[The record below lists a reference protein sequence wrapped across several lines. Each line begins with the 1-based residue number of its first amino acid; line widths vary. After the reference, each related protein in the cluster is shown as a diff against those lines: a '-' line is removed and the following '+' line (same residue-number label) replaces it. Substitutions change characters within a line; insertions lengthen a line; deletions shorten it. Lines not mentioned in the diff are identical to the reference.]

1 MTGRTLGDYRIL
13 DKLGAGGMGEVYRA
27 HDARLDRDVALKVL
41 PTASFSDPAARARL
55 LREARAAA
63 RLNHPNICT
72 IHDVGEVEGHAYI
85 AMELVEGEPLSVYLT
100 RGPQPVEQTTRCA
113 LQLAEA
119 LAHAHDRGIVHRD
132 LKSANVVMTPDGRPK
147 VLDFGLAKQLRD
159 GELDEATRSQSSLTG
174 RGTVMGTLA
183 YMAPEQLR
191 GEPADA
197 RSDIWALG
205 VVMFEMASGT
215 RPFQGNTGFQMSSA
229 ILNEAPGPLP
239 RNVPLVLRTVI
250 GRCLEKDPS
259 RRYQHASEVRTAL
272 EAFQTGAILP
282 WAGWR
287 HLVSRWTWLAL
298 AAVALATAAL
308 VAAFDVGS
316 LRTTLTGGGGVPRIE
331 SLAVLPLENLSGDA
345 GQDYFAAGMTET
357 LITDLARLGALK
369 RVTARGS
376 VMRYQGTTRTFAEIA
391 RELNVDALVTGSV
404 LRSGGLCSVTV
415 QLVDPRTENQ
425 LWANRYEREVKD
437 VIRLQNEIVVAIV
450 GEIKAQLTPLEQ
462 ARLASAHAV
471 NPDAYDAY
479 LKGQVETNRLSPK
492 NLDNAMEYFRLAL
505 RADPKFAL
513 AHVGV
518 ARVWAARGH
527 LGYVRPRDAMPEV
540 RSAVAQ
546 ALTLDA
552 GLAQA
557 YYLLGGAQFYLEWNW
572 EAAQRS
578 WTRATELDPDIA
590 KHDVS
595 EAAFA
600 GAMGRPEGTAD
611 AFEEALESD
620 PYNPQLRDFYGHQL
634 LRLRRY
640 DDAIVQFQQV
650 LSAEPEFRS
659 SLSGLWRAFH
669 FTQRYGEALDH
680 AARSLAAGGYED
692 VARALESDSESLGYA
707 AAMGRAAA
715 LLAQRSAQPLAIARM
730 YAFAG
735 EKDLAQHWLDEAY
748 ENGDSSMVYLKV
760 DPSFDILRDDP
771 RFQALLRKMNFP
783 S

>member
-41 PTASFSDPAARARL
+41 PAASFSDPAARARL

-471 NPDAYDAY
+471 NPDAYDDY

-492 NLDNAMEYFRLAL
+492 NLDSAGPRPL
-505 RADPKFAL
+505 RGLPSPYLCVKAT
-513 AHVGV
+513 
-518 ARVWAARGH
+518 ARW
-527 LGYVRPRDAMPEV
+527 
-540 RSAVAQ
+540 S
-546 ALTLDA
+546 T
-552 GLAQA
+552 
-557 YYLLGGAQFYLEWNW
+557 
-572 EAAQRS
+572 
-578 WTRATELDPDIA
+578 
-590 KHDVS
+590 
-595 EAAFA
+595 
-600 GAMGRPEGTAD
+600 
-611 AFEEALESD
+611 
-620 PYNPQLRDFYGHQL
+620 
-634 LRLRRY
+634 
-640 DDAIVQFQQV
+640 
-650 LSAEPEFRS
+650 
-659 SLSGLWRAFH
+659 
-669 FTQRYGEALDH
+669 
-680 AARSLAAGGYED
+680 
-692 VARALESDSESLGYA
+692 
-707 AAMGRAAA
+707 
-715 LLAQRSAQPLAIARM
+715 
-730 YAFAG
+730 
-735 EKDLAQHWLDEAY
+735 
-748 ENGDSSMVYLKV
+748 
-760 DPSFDILRDDP
+760 
-771 RFQALLRKMNFP
+771 
-783 S
+783 